1 MIPQIDQAYRTGEMP
16 PMLPAGAGQG
26 ADRLRCHRSKSE
38 RRERPDQ
45 AGSVATF
52 GRRYR

>member
-26 ADRLRCHRSKSE
+26 S
-38 RRERPDQ
+38 RPI
-45 AGSVATF
+45 ALPPVEKRAS
-52 GRRYR
+52 